1 VEVNAGLY
9 GSSSFLSRLSEIEM
23 LIAPQSMCTLT
34 CCMLPCIFHTRTSW
48 MICAKSGLR
57 VPHRYWLHIRA
68 RPSRMTLD
76 FKAIRCGCISSKV
89 AYKVLWTP
97 LPQRVHCRFAFQ
109 LSQTS
114 FQIHG
119 ADYSWHG
126 CLHWAYWTWR
136 IWNSRDRDYWN
147 YWNWRKCFPQVRR

>member
-1 VEVNAGLY
+1 MNQETRLSALLYRHHHRAGVKVNAGSY
-9 GSSSFLSRLSEIEM
+9 GSSSFLSRLGDIMM
-23 LIAPQSMCTLT
+23 LIAPQSISALT
-34 CCMLPCIFHTRTSW
+34 RCMLPCIFHTRTSW
-48 MICAKSGLR
+48 MICAESGLR

-89 AYKVLWTP
+89 AYKVLWSP
-97 LPQRVHCRFAFQ
+97 LPQRVHCRFAFR

-114 FQIHG
+114 FQSHG

-126 CLHWAYWTWR
+126 CLHWAYWT
-136 IWNSRDRDYWN
+136 
-147 YWNWRKCFPQVRR
+147 